1 MSELTQKNCRPKAP
15 KLSVEQRRV
24 LVLQG
29 TKWAESSDGLALTR
43 TYEFK
48 NFYRTMAFVNAV
60 ASVAHAEDHHPDLAV
75 SYARVSVSYSTH
87 DAGGLTEND
96 FICAAKL
103 DALHRA

>member
-1 MSELTQKNCRPKAP
+1 MSELTQRNCRPKAP
-15 KLSVEQRRV
+15 KLSVEQRRALTPQV
-24 LVLQG
+24 PLWVE
-29 TKWAESSDGLALTR
+29 TADGLALTR
-43 TYEFK
+43 SYDFK

-60 ASVAHAEDHHPDLAV
+60 ASVAHAEDHHPDMNV
-75 SYARVSVSYSTH
+75 SYARVVVSYSTH

>member
-1 MSELTQKNCRPKAP
+1 MSELTQKTCRPKAP
-15 KLSVEQRRV
+15 KLSVEQRRALASQIPLWV
-24 LVLQG
+24 
-29 TKWAESSDGLALTR
+29 ESADGQSLTR
-43 TYEFK
+43 SYEFK
-48 NFYRTMAFVNAV
+48 DFYRTMAFVNAA
-60 ASVAHAEDHHPDLAV
+60 ASVAHAEDHHPDLSV